1 MFWSAYRRIRARPRF
16 SKYGR
21 ALCVELARVT
31 DGRPTMANGAVDRA
45 GVDENEADVDAAIAY
60 AVGMDWFG

>member
-1 MFWSAYRRIRARPRF
+1 
-16 SKYGR
+16 
-21 ALCVELARVT
+21 
-31 DGRPTMANGAVDRA
+31 MANGAVDRA